1 MRYTESMPVKTTM
14 IHARID
20 PKLKKSTEAIF
31 SKIGLSTTDA
41 IRLFL
46 TQVELHRGLP
56 FPVSTPN
63 QETINAM
70 RDANEGK
77 GLKEYRSFRE
87 LRDRA

>member
-1 MRYTESMPVKTTM
+1 MATKTEM

-70 RDANEGK
+70 RDANRGI
-77 GLKEYRSFRE
+77 GLKSYASFRE
-87 LRDRA
+87 LRERG

>member
-1 MRYTESMPVKTTM
+1 MATKTEM

-20 PKLKKSTEAIF
+20 PKLKKATEAIF

-70 RDANEGK
+70 RDANRGI
-77 GLKEYRSFRE
+77 GLKSYGSFRE
-87 LRDRA
+87 MRERG

>member
-1 MRYTESMPVKTTM
+1 MRYSGCMPVKTQM

-31 SKIGLSTTDA
+31 SKIGLTTTEA

-63 QETINAM
+63 QEAIDAM
-70 RDANEGK
+70 RAANEGK

-87 LRDRA
+87 LRDRV

>member
-1 MRYTESMPVKTTM
+1 MPAKTEM

-31 SKIGLSTTDA
+31 SKIGLSTTEA

-46 TQVELHRGLP
+46 TQVKLHRGLP

-70 RDANEGK
+70 RDANNGT
-77 GLKEYRSFRE
+77 GLKAYRSFRE
-87 LRDRA
+87 VRDRG

>member
-1 MRYTESMPVKTTM
+1 MRYNGRMPVKTKM

-20 PKLKKSTEAIF
+20 PKLKKSAEAIF

-46 TQVELHRGLP
+46 TQVQLHRGLP
-56 FPVSTPN
+56 FTVSTPN
-63 QETINAM
+63 QETIKAT

-77 GLKEYRSFRE
+77 NLKEYRSFRE
-87 LRDRA
+87 LRGRL

>member
-1 MRYTESMPVKTTM
+1 MRYHRCMAAKTKM

-20 PKLKKSTEAIF
+20 PALKKSTEAIF

-56 FPVSTPN
+56 FPVSAPN
-63 QETINAM
+63 QETIKAM
-70 RDANEGK
+70 REVNESK

-87 LRDRA
+87 LLDQT